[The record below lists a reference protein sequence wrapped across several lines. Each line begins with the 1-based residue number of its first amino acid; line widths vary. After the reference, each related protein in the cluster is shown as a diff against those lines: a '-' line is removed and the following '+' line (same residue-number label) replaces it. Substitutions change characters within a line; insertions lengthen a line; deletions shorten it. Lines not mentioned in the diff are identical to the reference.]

1 MNKDKKKLDPIT
13 AEIIQN
19 TLVSV
24 CDEMFIAVKKTA
36 MSPIIYEILDFA
48 VAVTNPKGELASAGA
63 GIPAFINMCDFAV
76 RAVLDKYELN
86 EIKEGDMYATN
97 DPYMGGVTHLNDV
110 IIVMPVFIL
119 TLCINGSISNR

>member
-76 RAVLDKYELN
+76 RAVLNKYELN
-86 EIKEGDMYATN
+86 EIKDVTTEIQKIS
-97 DPYMGGVTHLNDV
+97 GVERTE
-110 IIVMPVFIL
+110 
-119 TLCINGSISNR
+119 TLVEVHS